1 MLTVDYNQNVKIF
14 LENNKIDFYEDA
26 FIFVD
31 DQDEKTEKLIQDF
44 LDKNNFEYIKD

>member
-1 MLTVDYNQNVKIF
+1 MFTMDYDPHVKIF

-44 LDKNNFEYIKD
+44 LDENNFEYIKE